1 MTKAKDKVP
10 AEPANTKRQRRYLDG
25 LAERKGKRLPVD
37 LDGEEVAMVE
47 ALVDADYGKSQ
58 GGALRRALREAHKKI
73 IGRQLKKA

>member
-25 LAERKGKRLPVD
+25 LAERQGKRLPVD

-47 ALVDADYGKSQ
+47 ALVDADYGRSQ
-58 GGALRRALREAHKKI
+58 GGVLRRALREAHKKNV
-73 IGRQLKKA
+73 RVSSKKT